1 MGDNSRILI
10 TYVAVYHI
18 GALHP
23 FTLHTHTIA
32 HTHVYYTHAP
42 TNAYTCAHVLTHTAH
57 TLIHTHVDIKNLYTK
72 VEELEHLNTSLQERL
87 SLSLPTSPTLHSG
100 DLNTSSLVNPSFHP
114 YHCVLF
120 TPIQMMSLA
129 ASWQWLVVCNIL
141 LSCGKSIS
149 HHFQ

>member
-23 FTLHTHTIA
+23 LYATHPHNCTHTRILHTCTHKYTCT
-32 HTHVYYTHAP
+32 HTH
-42 TNAYTCAHVLTHTAH
+42 CTHTH
-57 TLIHTHVDIKNLYTK
+57 IHVHIKNLYTK

-87 SLSLPTSPTLHSG
+87 SLSLPTSPTLQSG
-100 DLNTSSLVNPSFHP
+100 DLNTSPLVNPSFHP
-114 YHCVLF
+114 YQCVLF

-129 ASWQWLVVCNIL
+129 ASCPCGVREGDPFSSSSIRWN
-141 LSCGKSIS
+141 LSERR
-149 HHFQ
+149 